1 MNAARKLATVFCC
14 FFSKKTFFLESKN
27 QRAFVL
33 CISLLLSVP
42 AEAEGY
48 KIATWNI
55 AWLTLRGAGDPAL
68 PADVRVRAAG
78 DFGRLR
84 GFADR
89 LDADVVAFQE
99 VDGAEAARRVFDPA
113 RFDIV
118 TIDEDVVQRVGLAV
132 RHGIVVERHADVA
145 ALDVEPA
152 ALHRLRDGLDATLRF
167 PDGARLR
174 VLVVH
179 LKTGCHT
186 DPLTGSQR
194 PQCTLLA
201 AQWRV
206 MAAWARARAAEGV
219 PFALLG
225 DFNRVLDRPGE
236 AQALL
241 DAAAPLLR
249 VTAGQSDP
257 CWEGGA
263 FIDHIFLGGAAR
275 GWLVPGSVRVM
286 RYGGAPAADRW
297 RLSDH
302 CPVSV
307 RVDPR

>member
-1 MNAARKLATVFCC
+1 MKAARQFANVFLRRS
-14 FFSKKTFFLESKN
+14 SKKTFFLERKN
-27 QRAFVL
+27 QRTFVL
-33 CISLLLSVP
+33 LLLVSVR
-42 AEAEGY
+42 AEAASY

-55 AWLTLRGAGDPAL
+55 EWLTQRAASDPAL
-68 PADVRVRAAG
+68 PADVRARTAE

-99 VDGAEAARRVFDPA
+99 VDGAAAARTVFDPA
-113 RFDIV
+113 RFDVV

-132 RHGIVVERHADVA
+132 RHGITVERHADVA
-145 ALDVEPA
+145 ALDVAPA
-152 ALHRLRDGLDATLRF
+152 AVHRLRDGLDATLRF
-167 PDGARLR
+167 PDGAQLR

-179 LKTGCHT
+179 LKAGCHT
-186 DPLTGSQR
+186 DPIEASRR
-194 PQCTLLA
+194 PQCALLA

-206 MAAWARARAAEGV
+206 VAAWAHARAAEAV
-219 PFALLG
+219 PFALMG
-225 DFNRVLDRPGE
+225 DFNRQLDRPDAAS
-236 AQALL
+236 AQL

-263 FIDHIFLGGAAR
+263 FIDHIFLGGTAR
-275 GWLVPGSVRVM
+275 RWLVPGSLRVL
-286 RYGGAPAADRW
+286 RYGEASAMDRW

-307 RVDPR
+307 RIDPR

>member
-1 MNAARKLATVFCC
+1 MSATHKFAKVFCF
-14 FFSKKTFFLESKN
+14 FFSKKKFFLERKN
-27 QRAFVL
+27 QRTFVL
-33 CISLLLSVP
+33 LLLFSVR
-42 AEAEGY
+42 AEAASY
-48 KIATWNI
+48 KIATWNLE
-55 AWLTLRGAGDPAL
+55 WLTLRGVGDPAL
-68 PADVRVRAAG
+68 PADVRVRAPG

-99 VDGAEAARRVFDPA
+99 VDGAAAARAVFDPA
-113 RFDIV
+113 RFDVV

-132 RHGIVVERHADVA
+132 RHGIIVERHADVA

-152 ALHRLRDGLDATLRF
+152 AVHRLRDGLDATLRF

-179 LKTGCHT
+179 LKTGCQT
-186 DPLTGSQR
+186 DQMEEPRR
-194 PQCTLLA
+194 PQCVLLA

-206 MAAWARARAAEGV
+206 VADWARARAGEAV
-219 PFALLG
+219 PFALMG
-225 DFNRVLDRPGE
+225 DFNRVLDRPD
-236 AQALL
+236 AATALL
-241 DAAAPLLR
+241 DAAAPMVR

-257 CWEGGA
+257 CWDGGA
-263 FIDHIFLGGAAR
+263 FIDHIFLGGATR
-275 GWLVPGSVRVM
+275 GWLVPGSLRVL
-286 RYGGAPAADRW
+286 RYGGAVTADRW

-307 RVDPR
+307 WIDPR